1 MVLNDSLIKERIE
14 STKIQLTKS
23 VFPGD
28 TNHHD
33 TMFGGSVM
41 YLMNE
46 VAFMTA
52 TRFSRKTLVTVSSNK
67 ISFEN
72 PIPAGTIIQINGE
85 VCCIGKTSIDIKVE
99 VILESMYQDVKNKVI
114 EGIFT
119 LVAINENKRP
129 INILDRITYET
140 I

>member
-1 MVLNDSLIKERIE
+1 MEINDPLIQDRIKN
-14 STKIQLTKS
+14 TKVQLTKS

-28 TNHHD
+28 TNHHN
-33 TMFGGSVM
+33 TMFGGAVM

-52 TRFSRKTLVTVSSNK
+52 TRFSRKSVVTVSSDK

-85 VCCIGKTSIDIKVE
+85 VCRIGKTSLDIKVE
-99 VILESMYQDVKNKVI
+99 VIQESMYQDGDNKVI
-114 EGIFT
+114 EGTFT
-119 LVAINENKRP
+119 LVAVNENNKP
-129 INILDRITYET
+129 IHIL
-140 I
+140 